1 MVLLLI
7 ILFIVLMLFYLLVVP
22 ISMVINTKQSEY
34 FVTLP
39 GIIKSS
45 LEFNS
50 AQIVVIHIKLLFF
63 GFKIKPFE
71 NKKARKKKE
80 KQTHRKTTMK
90 KPLNRIPGFLKAFSI
105 KRFYADIDTGD
116 FPTNAQLIPI
126 VQTINGKHI
135 QVGINFEN
143 RNDAD
148 IKITTRLYRL
158 ISAFFRRK

>member
-80 KQTHRKTTMK
+80 KQTHRKNNHEKAIKQNTRILK
-90 KPLNRIPGFLKAFSI
+90 KPLALNVSM
-105 KRFYADIDTGD
+105 
-116 FPTNAQLIPI
+116 PI
-126 VQTINGKHI
+126 LTQEIFQPMH
-135 QVGINFEN
+135 
-143 RNDAD
+143 
-148 IKITTRLYRL
+148 
-158 ISAFFRRK
+158 S